1 MSNEETTPP
10 AAPPREAATADT
22 GVIKFPMERLGIEE
36 EVLFHCKACNHKITE
51 SMEKDEKDEKNKVLP
66 LSLGPLVVYVCPGCY
81 TLQLPEEV
89 FKEILKKSTSNLIT

>member
-1 MSNEETTPP
+1 MSNEETP
-10 AAPPREAATADT
+10 ATGSTTNHTADT
-22 GVIKFPMERLGIEE
+22 GVIKFPMERAVPPKEDKI
-36 EVLFHCKACNHKITE
+36 LFHCKACGHQITE

-66 LSLGPLVVYVCPGCY
+66 LSVGPLMIYVCPNCY

>member
-1 MSNEETTPP
+1 MSHKETNL
-10 AAPPREAATADT
+10 TADT

-36 EVLFHCKACNHKITE
+36 IVLFHCKACNHKITE

-89 FKEILKKSTSNLIT
+89 FKEILKKSTSNIIT

>member
-1 MSNEETTPP
+1 MSNEETSATGS
-10 AAPPREAATADT
+10 ATHLTADPN
-22 GVIKFPMERLGIEE
+22 VIRFPMERLGIEE

-66 LSLGPLVVYVCPGCY
+66 LSLGPLVIYVCPNCY

-89 FKEILKKSTSNLIT
+89 FKEILKKSTSNIIT

>member
-10 AAPPREAATADT
+10 AASRGGAATADT